1 MNAKAH
7 ERRTEQKELETR
19 VDQQVGR
26 MQRADRE
33 RPTLLAQ
40 STYLGTISVLFI
52 APVIAGAFLGRWLDT
67 LMPGYTVR
75 WTVSMIFLGI
85 VIGAY
90 NVYLFIRD

>member
-1 MNAKAH
+1 MANIRKRD
-7 ERRTEQKELETR
+7 EQQKELESR
-19 VDQQVGR
+19 VDQQVER
-26 MQRADRE
+26 IKRADRE

-75 WTVSMIFLGI
+75 WTLSLIFLGI
-85 VIGAY
+85 GIGAY